1 MYKKTKH
8 TFLCRG
14 EKKKHLAVNYF
25 SSLKYYRL
33 LHKRHQQELLKQ
45 GLGQTAA
52 EHRAAVYVCLHIFK
66 VPPEILNSLPS
77 GVIHSREMLIL
88 HCGPHTADFDVK
100 WPEPD
105 LVDCP

>member
-1 MYKKTKH
+1 M
-8 TFLCRG
+8 
-14 EKKKHLAVNYF
+14 
-25 SSLKYYRL
+25 
-33 LHKRHQQELLKQ
+33 
-45 GLGQTAA
+45 
-52 EHRAAVYVCLHIFK
+52 HIFK